1 MNNIVNSLV
10 GSLVSAVGALL
21 LVSAHCATAGELRV
35 EGLDSEY
42 TGTDHIVFTI
52 VNLGDAPVF
61 VAVAVESSIEGA
73 WREVTY
79 AISKKDP
86 VKGTMLTEISPGAR
100 VVRIWDSA
108 ELPIEPG
115 DYRLRLELRD
125 PEKRDAVAVDYSR
138 VFRITGTSKVPRAR
152 RVRRLQPS

>member
-1 MNNIVNSLV
+1 MNNIVNPLV
-10 GSLVSAVGALL
+10 RLLVSAVGALL

-35 EGLDSEY
+35 EGLNSEY
-42 TGTDHIVFTI
+42 TGTDHIAFTI

-61 VAVAVESSIEGA
+61 VGVAVERHIEGA

-79 AISKKDP
+79 AISRKDP
-86 VKGTMLTEISPGAR
+86 VKGTMLTELLPGAR

-108 ELPIEPG
+108 QLPIEPG

-125 PEKRDAVAVDYSR
+125 PEKRDALAVEYSR
-138 VFRITGTSKVPRAR
+138 VFGITGTSKVRASEER
-152 RVRRLQPS
+152 STP